1 MVLTVKKLL
10 GRSTERNFQRQIKK
24 PFRKELKL
32 DLSNYVTKSDLKNK
46 ADADTS
52 NFAKRNDLTGLKS
65 HIDKLDID

>member
-1 MVLTVKKLL
+1 M
-10 GRSTERNFQRQIKK
+10 
-24 PFRKELKL
+24 KELKL

-65 HIDKLDID
+65 HIDKLYID